1 MLRDLAALAAPLIV
15 AGAFVAGVIL
25 FLRQQMGGAPGDDDA
40 PPAGGIT
47 EDGANADAADPGP
60 APSDRH
66 PKV

>member
-1 MLRDLAALAAPLIV
+1 MLRDLAALTAPLIV
-15 AGAFVAGVIL
+15 AGAFVTGVIL
-25 FLRQQMGGAPGDDDA
+25 FLRQQMRAPGDEDA

-47 EDGANADAADPGP
+47 EDGPNADAADAGP

>member
-1 MLRDLAALAAPLIV
+1 MLRDLAALTAPLIV

-40 PPAGGIT
+40 PPGGIT
-47 EDGANADAADPGP
+47 EDGPNADAADAGP
-60 APSDRH
+60 APSDHH